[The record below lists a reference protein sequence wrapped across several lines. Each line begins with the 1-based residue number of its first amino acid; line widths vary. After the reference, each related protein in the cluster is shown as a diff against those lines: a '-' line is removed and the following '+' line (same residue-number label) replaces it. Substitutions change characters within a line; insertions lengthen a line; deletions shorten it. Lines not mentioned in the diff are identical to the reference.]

1 VKPRS
6 AIEGC
11 EPEMQFRRLEMA
23 DRELIAA
30 ILTAGMLPTMEIP
43 QSRAQGKGRLLTK
56 AEAMPYNAPSTMP
69 SAFIDSS

>member
-1 VKPRS
+1 M
-6 AIEGC
+6 EGC

-43 QSRAQGKGRLLTK
+43 QSRA
-56 AEAMPYNAPSTMP
+56 
-69 SAFIDSS
+69 

>member
-1 VKPRS
+1 
-6 AIEGC
+6 
-11 EPEMQFRRLEMA
+11 MA

-43 QSRAQGKGRLLTK
+43 QSRAQVKGMLLTK
-56 AEAMPYNAPSTMP
+56 PKPTPYNEPSTMP